1 MRVIRWVVLAALGS
15 VAVFSQTPP
24 WRLEFEVASINSS
37 SLSTAAQANA
47 GQVNVGVQIDGAQVH
62 CANLSL
68 TEYIRAAYRVKEY
81 QVVGP
86 DWLASER
93 FDVSAKLPAGA
104 KREQVPEMLQTL
116 LRDRFGLPL
125 HHETRERPVFA
136 LVVANGGAKLQ
147 AIDSATGCDGE
158 GDDIGHVLACRDTVA
173 RLAEALSRY
182 AGRPV
187 IDQTHLPGVFEMKLQ
202 WLRDAPDDPVAA
214 TLMEALPKQ
223 LGFRLEAQKAPGDFI
238 VVDSANQV
246 PTDN

>member
-1 MRVIRWVVLAALGS
+1 LKFLSLALVFALPDAVCAQVPAPAKTFEAAAVTSIPPSADGTIHTHMNSDGGLVNYSNVGLKDVLAMAYGVS
-15 VAVFSQTPP
+15 KD
-24 WRLEFEVASINSS
+24 RL
-37 SLSTAAQANA
+37 A
-47 GQVNVGVQIDGAQVH
+47 GPA
-62 CANLSL
+62 
-68 TEYIRAAYRVKEY
+68 
-81 QVVGP
+81 
-86 DWLASER
+86 WLDSER
-93 FDVSAKLPAGA
+93 YSVSARLPAGTTQA
-104 KREQVPEMLQTL
+104 DIPEMLQTL
-116 LRDRFGLPL
+116 LRDRFGLTL